1 MSTTPHQT
9 NHRFL
14 DEAGDTTFYG
24 KKRVP
29 IIGQEGVSA
38 CFMLGMVKF
47 RQPLSALRTQVAT
60 LQNEVIADSYYADIP
75 SIQKKA
81 AAGGYYFHATDDIP
95 EVRQRFYQFINTI
108 DCSFEAV
115 VARKSAERYEQ
126 RYHGR
131 EDELYADLL
140 AHLLKNKVHKD
151 HRLVLTIAQRGK
163 TTRNAT
169 LNMALQIAKERY
181 MGAQNKRSVTERM
194 SKGLQPFGGMLFA
207 DDLKADIV
215 FNVQNPHTDP
225 LLNVADY
232 FCWAIQRVFEKG
244 EMRYYNYLREKIS
257 LVIDLDDPAAGRGK
271 WTNYYKPNYPLT
283 AANKISPPLH

>member
-1 MSTTPHQT
+1 VPSVHPTQ
-9 NHRFL
+9 HRFL

-29 IIGQEGVSA
+29 IIGQDGVSL

-47 RQPLSALRTQVAT
+47 KEPLDVLRDRVTV
-60 LQNEVIADSYYADIP
+60 LQNEVATDAYYADIP
-75 SIQKKA
+75 SIQKKIEK
-81 AAGGYYFHATDDIP
+81 GGYFFHATDDIP
-95 EVRQRFYQFINTI
+95 EVRERFYRFIKTI

-115 VARKSAERYEQ
+115 VARKSVERYEQ
-126 RYHGR
+126 QHHGR
-131 EDELYADLL
+131 EDEFYADLL
-140 AHLLKNKVHKD
+140 AHLLKNKVRKD
-151 HRLVLTIAQRGK
+151 HRMVLTIAQRGK

-169 LNMALQIAKERY
+169 LDMALQVARDRY
-181 MGAQNKRSVTERM
+181 MGAQNRKNLAKQVKEGKFSFNNMV
-194 SKGLQPFGGMLFA
+194 FA
-207 DDLKADIV
+207 EDLKADVV

-244 EMRYYNYLREKIS
+244 EMRYYNYLREKFS
-257 LVIDLDDPAAGRGK
+257 LVVDLYDPAAGPGK
-271 WTNYYKPNYPLT
+271 WTNYYKPSRPLT